1 MSATTS
7 RSRRPVTLLRVFGYT
22 ALLGVLTAGTL
33 STAQVFRTTI
43 NPGLAVAYS
52 AYALAL
58 AVPIGLAAAFLSL
71 GIALGLRRISLRVTH
86 LLSVA
91 SIVGGIG
98 VVAAG
103 GAMARLLTH
112 EMFHDLQPIAWLA
125 YAGCLVG
132 GVAFLLWS
140 LRCAEPAA

>member
-7 RSRRPVTLLRVFGYT
+7 RHPVTLLGVFGYT

-43 NPGLAVAYS
+43 HPGLAVAYS

-71 GIALGLRRISLRVTH
+71 GIALGLRRISLRVSH
-86 LLSVA
+86 SRSVA
-91 SIVGGIG
+91 SLAGGMG
-98 VVAAG
+98 VVAVG
-103 GAMARLLTH
+103 GAVTGLLTH
-112 EMFHDLQPIAWLA
+112 EIFHDLQPIAWLA
-125 YAGCLVG
+125 YTGCLVG

>member
-7 RSRRPVTLLRVFGYT
+7 GRPVTLLGVFGYA

-43 NPGLAVAYS
+43 HPVLAVAYS

-71 GIALGLRRISLRVTH
+71 GIALSIRWISLRVTH
-86 LLSVA
+86 LRSVA
-91 SIVGGIG
+91 SIAGGLG
-98 VVAAG
+98 VVAVG
-103 GAMARLLTH
+103 GAVTMLLTH
-112 EMFHDLQPIAWLA
+112 EMFHDLQPIVWVA

-140 LRCAEPAA
+140 LRCAEPAE